1 MTKTTIYFQDL
12 KEQAQCRIWQAVQ
25 DKLLATETIES
36 KQEDETEDEFNDRL
50 QEAIDHHINCRN
62 LAQEF
67 SI

>member
-1 MTKTTIYFQDL
+1 MTTTKIYFQDL
-12 KEQAQCRIWQAVQ
+12 KEQAQCRIWQTVQ
-25 DKLLATETIES
+25 DELLSTGTIEP

-67 SI
+67 CI

>member
-25 DKLLATETIES
+25 DELLSQGGVEPIRENEN
-36 KQEDETEDEFNDRL
+36 QEEFNDRL

-67 SI
+67 CI